1 MMQYESRRPAAAF
14 AIALLAAITA
24 FCPSLLCDRRDV
36 IAARHSCCPRP
47 QHQPGPLPC
56 DASSQ
61 TCPYALLER
70 AKSVPPPVALVPP
83 ALMVMPVAL
92 PHYEA
97 TAVAPAEILPS
108 HDLYLR
114 NRVLLI

>member
-1 MMQYESRRPAAAF
+1 MQYETRRPAAAF

-24 FCPSLLCDRRDV
+24 FCPWLLCDQRDV
-36 IAARHSCCPRP
+36 TVARDSCCPRS
-47 QHQPGPLPC
+47 QHQRGPLPC

-70 AKSVPPPVALVPP
+70 AKSVPVPVALVPP
-83 ALMVMPVAL
+83 ALMALPAPL
-92 PHYEA
+92 PHYR
-97 TAVAPAEILPS
+97 AVTVAFAEILPS

>member
-1 MMQYESRRPAAAF
+1 MQYETRRPAAAF

-24 FCPSLLCDRRDV
+24 FCPILLCDQRDS
-36 IAARHSCCPRP
+36 APRHSCCPRS
-47 QHQPGPLPC
+47 QHQRGPLPC

-61 TCPYALLER
+61 TCPYTLLER
-70 AKSVPPPVALVPP
+70 AKSVPVPLALVPP
-83 ALMVMPVAL
+83 ALMIMPRAL
-92 PHYEA
+92 PHYQAA
-97 TAVAPAEILPS
+97 TVVFAEILPS

>member
-1 MMQYESRRPAAAF
+1 MQYESRRPAAVF

-24 FCPSLLCDRRDV
+24 FCPTLLCAQGDV
-36 IAARHSCCPRP
+36 TASRHSCCPRS

-61 TCPYALLER
+61 TCPYTLLER
-70 AKSVPPPVALVPP
+70 AKSVAVPLALVPP
-83 ALMVMPVAL
+83 ALMIMPRAL
-92 PHYEA
+92 PHYQAA
-97 TAVAPAEILPS
+97 TVVFAEILPT

>member
-1 MMQYESRRPAAAF
+1 MQYESRRPAAAF

-24 FCPSLLCDRRDV
+24 FCPTLLCDRRDV
-36 IAARHSCCPRP
+36 TVARHSCCPRS
-47 QHQPGPLPC
+47 QHQRGPLPC

-61 TCPYALLER
+61 TCPYTLLER
-70 AKSVPPPVALVPP
+70 ARSVPVPLALVPP
-83 ALMVMPVAL
+83 ALMAMPAPL
-92 PHYEA
+92 PHYQAA
-97 TAVAPAEILPS
+97 TVAFAEILPS

>member
-1 MMQYESRRPAAAF
+1 MQYESRRPAAAF

-24 FCPSLLCDRRDV
+24 FCSTLLCDRRDV
-36 IAARHSCCPRP
+36 AVARHSCCPRS
-47 QHQPGPLPC
+47 QHQRGPLPC

-70 AKSVPPPVALVPP
+70 AKSVPVPLALVPP
-83 ALMVMPVAL
+83 ALMAMPAPL
-92 PHYEA
+92 PHYRA
-97 TAVAPAEILPS
+97 ASAVLPEILPS

>member
-1 MMQYESRRPAAAF
+1 MQYESRRPAAVF

-24 FCPSLLCDRRDV
+24 FCPTLLCAQRDV
-36 IAARHSCCPRP
+36 TAAPHSCCPRSH
-47 QHQPGPLPC
+47 HQPGPLPC

-61 TCPYALLER
+61 TCPYTLLER
-70 AKSVPPPVALVPP
+70 AKSVPVPLALVPP
-83 ALMVMPVAL
+83 ALMIMPRAL
-92 PHYEA
+92 PHYQAA
-97 TAVAPAEILPS
+97 TVVFAEILPS